1 MQWTIDTA
9 DPRPIDVQIVD
20 AVRRA
25 LVLGTLRAE
34 DVLPP
39 VRELAAE
46 LRVNPGAVAR
56 AYQAM
61 ESEGMVAV
69 RWGEGAVVSAVPSH
83 PDGRR
88 ALARLVA
95 DRALRDARGNGIT
108 PDELIDALREAAGG
122 DPSPDPGRA

>member
-20 AVRRA
+20 EVRRA

-69 RWGEGAVVSAVPSH
+69 RWGEGAVVSAIDSP
-83 PDGRR
+83 PDGRS
-88 ALARLVA
+88 ALARMVA
-95 DRALRDARGNGIT
+95 GRALRDARRNGIT
-108 PDELIDALREAAGG
+108 PDELIAALREAADGA
-122 DPSPDPGRA
+122 PSPDLPGA